1 MRKLTAYLG
10 FLLSSS
16 FVLSHNAANSTP
28 SDELV
33 YALKATVVKIRVI
46 LPNGHYGVGSGVVVA
61 KDQVITNCHVV
72 ANAQAINVIKF
83 GESHRAQSL
92 KADWEHD
99 LCIVGFDGLNT
110 PVATLGESTSLQY
123 EQSVFTIS
131 FPNNSPRPLTTYGAV
146 KALYPMDDSVI
157 IRTNSDF
164 RLGASGGA
172 MFSDEGKLV
181 GIITLKSP
189 GRNAFYYNMPV
200 EWIKNLLKQPEV
212 AINTKSELPFWDAPE
227 EKRPYFMR
235 VVQPLQTKDWLTLKK
250 LSNEWLQA
258 EPKTSEALNYLAIAE
273 YNLKETKNAEQ
284 HFGQLYAQNNQH
296 AGALLH
302 LGMIAADSGNTEEAM
317 KTATLLDKLDK
328 DAANQLNEKLGIKT
342 SSECLSEPCE
352 TVSSNQPSP

>member
-1 MRKLTAYLG
+1 MRTLTLGLG
-10 FLLSSS
+10 FILSISLT
-16 FVLSHNAANSTP
+16 FTINLAVAAP
-28 SDELV
+28 PDGLV
-33 YALKATVVKIRVI
+33 YALKSSVVKIRVI

-61 KDQVITNCHVV
+61 KDQVVTNCHVV
-72 ANAQAINVIKF
+72 ANAHAINVIKF
-83 GESHRAQSL
+83 GESHRAVSL

-110 PVATLGESTSLQY
+110 TIVTLGESTSLQY

-157 IRTNSDF
+157 IRTTNDF

-172 MFSDEGKLV
+172 MFSDDGKLV

-200 EWIKNLLKQPEV
+200 EWIKNLLKQPEI
-212 AINTKSELPFWDAPE
+212 AINTKGELPFWDAPE

-235 VVQPLQTKDWLTLKK
+235 VIQPYQTKDWVTLKK
-250 LSNEWLQA
+250 LSTEWLQL

-273 YNLKETKNAEQ
+273 YNLKETKNAQQ
-284 HFGQLYAQNNQH
+284 HFGQVYADNKYH
-296 AGALLH
+296 ANALLY
-302 LGMIAADSGNTEEAM
+302 LGMIAAESGNKDEAI
-317 KTATLLDKLDK
+317 KTATLLDQLDK
-328 DAANQLNEKLGIKT
+328 DAANQLNEKLGIAT
-342 SSECLSEPCE
+342 DNECQVKQC
-352 TVSSNQPSP
+352 